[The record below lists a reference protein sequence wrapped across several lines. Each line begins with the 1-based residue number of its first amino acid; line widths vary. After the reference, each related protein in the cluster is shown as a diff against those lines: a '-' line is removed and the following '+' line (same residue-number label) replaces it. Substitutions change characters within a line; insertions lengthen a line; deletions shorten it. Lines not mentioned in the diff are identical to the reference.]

1 METSRARRPARP
13 PTPQTQRAAATP
25 NAPASRLAWLQRTAG
40 NSAVTAVIQRDGDAA
55 PGRLDQAASD
65 LYGWLVANAV
75 NTERVLHTILLQKD
89 PSDQGKLR
97 RAYDEKFTRSLVAD
111 LERLGGNDTIRA
123 QAYLQHGTL
132 RDADKIYIAIHGA
145 LTDETTVVRVVAS
158 IGGQCAKAEED
169 FRTTYG
175 PKGYPTDYVLPNGE
189 SSRIGGALMAEMLSA
204 TFATRFRTAAVL
216 AYGKTRPADDVKIAT
231 VAGFNDQALL
241 FTALQSQDP
250 KTLSSEFAA
259 SYKEPLVD
267 YLTRETSLHTKKRA
281 LMLLQEPNDQ
291 RLIRTLEIATD
302 GYTTADADFIFDA
315 VAHADAAQLAA
326 FKKAVEN
333 KDPRLRNMDAT
344 FGGMSKEE
352 RSRFDALVGVGANG
366 GILGDPV
373 VVKLRGLGGTNG
385 DAIFDVLRN
394 SSGVDYLAFKAAH
407 DADTGPLHQYMDPML
422 TAPQKG
428 WLRSYVFTDLRSR
441 LQFVMTNPGHDEYIL
456 FLLASFTTAND
467 RRQLATDASFGAN
480 LANLSTATKNK
491 ILLQLEPSSLTPQER
506 AVWLDAAVKRET
518 ATGVGSVTAAG
529 AALEDEN
536 RELQA
541 AKERATAGGKQ
552 PTAEEQAEIDRLAS
566 RTATALTMFV
576 QYRDQLEA
584 AVSTAVDIA
593 VGLLLTVGSGG
604 AAAPELVLA
613 AIARAAVAS
622 AMAKVVS
629 RKLVLGDRFDVVGA
643 DGAAA
648 FVTGAV
654 DGALNV
660 VGPALGKNLLP
671 ASVHE
676 MAEASARSAGPKS
689 FTQFAATTGAKMTE
703 NAATSGISSAVETLS
718 QDKTWADGFDQGMR
732 AAIVSAATGAA
743 TGAAVG
749 ALPGSAA
756 AMVAMAGSLEQ
767 FEEIIAQFPEA
778 AFTLEK
784 VTLTPPLP
792 DASVQQIPVQRVG
805 DPKFSNKEIG
815 DEFERYVDERLW
827 KDGLG
832 GQVPKMNFVIS
843 GEHNIA
849 GNGIDRIGV
858 VMHADGTMT
867 VYHFEMK
874 FRSEPAG
881 GAANPSTKLGEPAR
895 GTQLGHDWTQ
905 GALTDLVNAS
915 SSHPPAM
922 AVFDAT
928 RAMLAKAKSAASG
941 KPFDIE
947 SVTHANVREFLAA
960 SLNAKRVV
968 VVPLHVDTRQL
979 LRQIVDLI
987 KSNLDVSL
995 ATVNVTKAELA
1006 ARRAKRAGK

>member
-1 METSRARRPARP
+1 MS
-13 PTPQTQRAAATP
+13 
-25 NAPASRLAWLQRTAG
+25 
-40 NSAVTAVIQRDGDAA
+40 AVIQRNGDAA
-55 PGRLDQAASD
+55 PGQLDQAATD

-75 NTERVLHTILLQKD
+75 NTERVLRTILLQKD
-89 PSDQGKLR
+89 PSDQGKLQR
-97 RAYDEKFTRSLVAD
+97 TYDEKFKRSLVAD

-123 QAYLQHGTL
+123 QAYLKHGTL

-158 IGGQCAKAEED
+158 IGGQRAKAEDD
-169 FRTTYG
+169 FRTSYG

-189 SSRIGGALMAEMLSA
+189 RSRIGGALMAEMLSA

-216 AYGKTRPADDVKIAT
+216 AYGKTRPADDIKIAT
-231 VAGFNDQALL
+231 VAGLNNQALL
-241 FTALQSQDP
+241 FNALQSQDP
-250 KTLSSEFAA
+250 KTLSAEFAA
-259 SYKEPLVD
+259 SYQEPLVE

-315 VAHADAAQLAA
+315 VAHADEAQLTA
-326 FKKAVEN
+326 FKKAVAD

-352 RSRFDALVGVGANG
+352 RSKFDALVGVGTNS
-366 GILGDPV
+366 GILGDPAV
-373 VVKLRGLGGTNG
+373 KKLRGLGGTNG
-385 DAIFDVLRN
+385 DAIFEVLRN
-394 SSGVDYLAFKAAH
+394 STGADYLAFKAAH
-407 DADTGPLHQYMDPML
+407 DADSGPLHQFIDPML

-428 WLRSYVFTDLRSR
+428 WLRSYVFTDLASR
-441 LQFVMTNPGHDEYIL
+441 LKFVMTNPGHDEYIL

-467 RRQLATDASFGAN
+467 RRQLATDAAFGAN

-491 ILLQLEPSSLTPQER
+491 ILLQLQPDSLTPQER

-518 ATGVGSVTAAG
+518 AGGAGSMTAAG
-529 AALEDEN
+529 SALEDEN
-536 RELQA
+536 RELQI

-552 PTAEEQAEIDRLAS
+552 PTAEEQAEIDRLAG

-584 AVSTAVDIA
+584 AVSTTVDIA
-593 VGLLLTVGSGG
+593 VGLLLTVGTGG
-604 AAAPELVLA
+604 AAAPELILA

-671 ASVHE
+671 AA
-676 MAEASARSAGPKS
+676 AEQTAAAAVRSAGPKS
-689 FTQFAATTGAKMTE
+689 FTQFAATTGAKMAE

-732 AAIVSAATGAA
+732 ALIVSTATGAA

-767 FEEIIAQFPEA
+767 FEEIINQFPEA
-778 AFTLEK
+778 GFSLEK
-784 VTLTPPLP
+784 VTLTPPLTP
-792 DASVQQIPVQRVG
+792 DAPVQQLPVQRVG
-805 DPKFSNKEIG
+805 ETKFSNKEIG

-832 GQVPKMNFVIS
+832 GQVPKMSFVIS
-843 GEHNIA
+843 GEHNVA
-849 GNGIDRIGV
+849 GNGIDRTGV
-858 VMHADGTMT
+858 VIHADGTMT

-874 FRSEPAG
+874 FRGEPAA
-881 GAANPSTKLGEPAR
+881 GAAKPSAKLGEPSR
-895 GTQLGHDWTQ
+895 GTQLGRDWTQ
-905 GALTDLVNAS
+905 GALTDLTNAS

-928 RAMLAKAKSAASG
+928 RAMLAKAKSKG
-941 KPFDIE
+941 KSPVDIG
-947 SVTHANVREFLAA
+947 SISPKMVQDFLAA
-960 SLNAKRVV
+960 SLNATRVV

-979 LRQIVDLI
+979 LRQIADLI
-987 KSNLDVSL
+987 KSNLDVHL
-995 ATVNVTKAELA
+995 ATVDVTKAELA
-1006 ARRAKRAGK
+1006 ARRAKRTGR